1 MNFSAVCLFVV
12 SLGMACPTM
21 AKVLDCAMATTQAS
35 GGWVTDRYIFDIDDA
50 AGSVQA
56 IDGLIQ
62 SVHGGP
68 MVARLAD
75 NSAKKTVVTWT
86 VQMTSSS
93 GQQTK
98 MQYRAAIFNG
108 DKTITVTATPGGGYS
123 NRFEA
128 RGKCK

>member
-1 MNFSAVCLFVV
+1 
-12 SLGMACPTM
+12 M
-21 AKVLDCAMATTQAS
+21 AKVLDCAMATTQSS
-35 GGWVTDRYIFDIDDA
+35 GGWVTDRYIFDIDEA
-50 AGSVQA
+50 VGSVQA
-56 IDGLIQ
+56 NDGLIQ

-68 MVARLAD
+68 MVAKLLD
-75 NSAKKTVVTWT
+75 SSAKKMVVTWT
-86 VQMTSSS
+86 VQMTNSS

-98 MQYRAAIFNG
+98 MQYRAAIFRG